1 MPTMA
6 GPLNAPCQQ
15 NWPFDLPSVTGPAGL
30 SVGPVRPNSV
40 ISVITA
46 VHAATVGHLSTAYAS
61 LAGQVVPPGWTWEWL
76 VQEDGRTGLLHGSPL
91 TTIDLRVR
99 PGSGPAGGPGVA
111 RTLAL
116 ARATGSLIRVLDAD
130 DLLMPGALARD
141 IEVLASSEYGFTT
154 SAALDL
160 MPSGVLG
167 SPSDPYRE
175 GPLVRGTVLTHWR
188 KNAYRLPVHP
198 ATLCIRRDLLLA
210 LGGWMALPA
219 SEDTGLLIAA
229 NSISDG
235 YHLAEPSLQYR
246 NWPGQMTAQ
255 SAHADPADRAARVR
269 LIELRAAAI
278 SALLAGDTLGRLNP
292 NGPLL

>member
-1 MPTMA
+1 M
-6 GPLNAPCQQ
+6 L
-15 NWPFDLPSVTGPAGL
+15 
-30 SVGPVRPNSV
+30 PNSV

-46 VHAATVGHLSTAYAS
+46 VHPATVGHLPTAYAS

-76 VQEDGRTGLLHGSPL
+76 VQEDGRTGLLDRSPL
-91 TTIDLRVR
+91 TAIDLRVR

-130 DLLMPGALARD
+130 DLLMPGALVRD
-141 IEVLASSEYGFTT
+141 IDVLTSSDDGFVT
-154 SAALDL
+154 SEALDL
-160 MPSGVLG
+160 LPSGSLTAA
-167 SPSDPYRE
+167 PDPHPE
-175 GPLVRGTVLTHWR
+175 GPLVRGTLLALWR
-188 KNAYRLPVHP
+188 GNSHRLPVHP
-198 ATLCIRRDLLLA
+198 ATMCIRRDLLLA

-229 NSISDG
+229 NSVSDG

-246 NWPGQMTAQ
+246 IWPGQTTAQ

-269 LIELRAAAI
+269 LIELRAAAL
-278 SALLAGDTLGRLNP
+278 SNLLP
-292 NGPLL
+292 SPLDQDRSP

>member
-1 MPTMA
+1 M
-6 GPLNAPCQQ
+6 
-15 NWPFDLPSVTGPAGL
+15 S
-30 SVGPVRPNSV
+30 VRPTLGHQAGGAYRDLVRTNSV

-46 VHAATVGHLSTAYAS
+46 VHGATVGHLPTAYAS
-61 LAGQVVPPGWTWEWL
+61 LAGQELPPGWTWEWL
-76 VQEDGRTGLLHGSPL
+76 VQEDGQTGLLHGSPV
-91 TTIDLRVR
+91 TSIDLRVR
-99 PGSGPAGGPGVA
+99 TGAGPAGGPGVA

-141 IEVLASSEYGFTT
+141 IEALTSSEHGFIT

-160 MPSGVLG
+160 LPSGALV
-167 SPSDPYRE
+167 SPPVPYPA
-175 GPLVRGTVLTHWR
+175 GPLVRGTVLRYWR
-188 KNAYRLPVHP
+188 ENAYGLPVHP

-235 YHLAEPSLQYR
+235 YHLGEPSLQYR
-246 NWPGQMTAQ
+246 RWPGQTTAQ
-255 SAHADPADRAARVR
+255 SAHADPTDRANRVR
-269 LIELRAAAI
+269 LIEMRAAAL
-278 SALLAGDTLGRLNP
+278 SSLQTH
-292 NGPLL
+292 